1 MRVGHIS
8 PEHPIMSLDSFLHFI
23 SSPETQTNADSD
35 LAFAEVSP
43 EGKISSINP
52 FGRLAWGW
60 RVGTKLNA
68 DILMALEGVEGD
80 DPIELPLM
88 MGGLH
93 LRGLLRRDDEG
104 WFIIGYESGAK
115 VSSREQHTFRTFMDQ
130 IPQPALCFN
139 TSGLARYVNESAA
152 RELDDEVENLIGQ
165 PVLAQ
170 LINAEDRWKLADLIE
185 LAAKDGSSHASV
197 RFGRSSQIGIL
208 HVVHSVEG
216 EFQAVILP
224 VTEKD
229 NFVDGSYIQESFY
242 QSFLEQGPIGVLYL
256 DAAGSVTFENHY
268 FRTLVGAGPHA
279 SWLGMELKDIVALPS
294 AAAEELTAV
303 CTTGNASTLM
313 TDLIDPVHGSASH
326 YVQIHA
332 SAIRHLDGNIIG
344 VALLIEDRTEVVAQQ
359 EELDFISRSDQLE
372 LALRELATTNP
383 DPSTFRDQAV
393 VILGSASGADRTSL
407 LALSIGKDRLVQ
419 ISSWERGSD
428 TTSPESISRDKL
440 AEIEARDEG
449 CFVRAAAGDHAIVCN
464 RYDAGICWIDPV
476 RDNGKFAGYLVF
488 AWNNEDSEATWATST
503 RLNDWARLFE
513 SLYSWIQLG
522 ARYRTTVAS
531 IDDALFGFSFL
542 PDDGRR
548 YHFATDQFEMLT
560 GYRSEELL
568 DDGDLKVDWVS
579 DVVHGEDAA
588 LVRVHNKTLLQGNE
602 SRVTYRIHH
611 RDGSIRWLREHATP
625 RTDSTGMT
633 AVNGIISDVSEQ
645 KVAELVL
652 LQAKREAEASDR
664 SKTAFIA
671 TLSHEIR
678 TPLGAVSGYA
688 QLLQKELEEFEE
700 ELPGDLPDQVHE
712 FVSAISERS
721 HKLLNL
727 VHDLFELSNLE
738 MGKASIEQSSIELG
752 SIVRAAVE
760 KARPGI
766 ERKGLSLELSV
777 HDSDLNVTGE
787 AKRLSQVFD
796 NLLSNAAKFT
806 ESGSIHVDM
815 RRIGGEIRVEVIDT
829 GIGISVDYQEQ
840 LFDSFSQEEDWRNRR
855 FEGTGLGLSL
865 VRQLLGLMGG
875 SIEVE
880 SEKGSGSTFR
890 VILPMLTHDLRP
902 DAARYP
908 SRI

>member
-23 SSPETQTNADSD
+23 PSTETETNADSD

-43 EGKISSINP
+43 EGKITSINP

-60 RVGTKLNA
+60 RVGTKLKA
-68 DILMALEGVEGD
+68 DILMALECVEGD

-88 MGGLH
+88 IGGLH
-93 LRGLLRRDDEG
+93 MRGLLRRDHEG

-115 VSSREQHTFRTFMDQ
+115 VSSGEQHTFRALMDQ

-139 TSGLARYVNESAA
+139 TLGLARYVNESAA
-152 RELDDEVENLIGQ
+152 RELDDDVENLIGQ
-165 PVLAQ
+165 PVLAR
-170 LINAEDRWKLADLIE
+170 LIDAEDRWKLADLIE

-197 RFGRSSQIGIL
+197 RFGKAPQIGIL
-208 HVVHSVEG
+208 HLVHSVED
-216 EFQAVILP
+216 EFQAVILA

-229 NFVDGSYIQESFY
+229 NFVDGSYLQESFY

-256 DAAGSVTFENHY
+256 DATGSVTFENHY
-268 FRTLVGAGPHA
+268 FRTLVGAGPYA
-279 SWLGMELKDIVALPS
+279 SWLGMELTEIAALPP
-294 AAAEELTAV
+294 ATAEELLSV
-303 CTTGNASTLM
+303 CTTGQASTLM
-313 TDLIDPVHGSASH
+313 TDLIDPVHGNASH

-372 LALRELATTNP
+372 LALRELATTTPNP
-383 DPSTFRDQAV
+383 ATFRDQAIA
-393 VILGSASGADRTSL
+393 ILGAASGADRTGL
-407 LALSIGKDRLVQ
+407 LALSIGKDRLVE

-428 TTSPESISRDKL
+428 TISPESISRHKL
-440 AEIEARDEG
+440 AGIDARDEG
-449 CFVRAAAGDHAIVCN
+449 CFVRAAQSDDAIICR
-464 RYDAGICWIDPV
+464 RYDARVCWIDPV
-476 RDNGKFAGYLVF
+476 IDNGKFAGYLVF
-488 AWNNEDSEATWATST
+488 AWNNDDPEATWATST
-503 RLNDWARLFE
+503 RLNDWVRLFE

-531 IDDALFGFSFL
+531 IDDALFVFSFL

-560 GYRSEELL
+560 GYLSAELL
-568 DDGDLKVDWVS
+568 EDGDLKVDWVQ
-579 DVVHGEDAA
+579 DVVHEEDAA
-588 LVRVHNKTLLQGNE
+588 LVRVHNKTLLEGNE

-633 AVNGIISDVSEQ
+633 AVNGILSDVSEQ
-645 KVAELVL
+645 KAAELVL
-652 LQAKREAEASDR
+652 LQAKKEAEASDR

-700 ELPGDLPDQVHE
+700 EIPGDLPDQVHE

-721 HKLLNL
+721 HILLNL

-738 MGKASIEQSSIELG
+738 MGKASLEQTSVEL
-752 SIVRAAVE
+752 SAIVRASVE

-777 HDSDLNVTGE
+777 HDSESNVNGD

-806 ESGSIHVDM
+806 EFGSIQVDM
-815 RRIGGEIRVEVIDT
+815 RRMAGEIRIDVTDT
-829 GIGISVDYQEQ
+829 GIGISDDYQEQ

-865 VRQLLGLMGG
+865 VRRLLGLMGG
-875 SIEVE
+875 SVKVE

-890 VILPMLTHDLRP
+890 VILPMLTRDSRP